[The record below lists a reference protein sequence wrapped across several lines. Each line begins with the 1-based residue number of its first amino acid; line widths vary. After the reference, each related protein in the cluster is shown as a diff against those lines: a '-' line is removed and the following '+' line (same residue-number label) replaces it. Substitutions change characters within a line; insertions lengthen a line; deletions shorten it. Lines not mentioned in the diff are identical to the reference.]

1 MSTINNLSI
10 LKHCKLFVYLEL
22 ELQYVNVP
30 TPRYINAELRKFFFV
45 TEGHHRYFTLI
56 QKNNRI
62 LWLMTAANFW
72 TLNIFQLYQN
82 VKARISGIFPLYNY
96 LCLENYY
103 RVYHF
108 LNRLN
113 SWVDRWPY
121 SLLIGYIGCLAIR
134 VRTQSTQHK

>member
-56 QKNNRI
+56 QKE
-62 LWLMTAANFW
+62 TY
-72 TLNIFQLYQN
+72 TL
-82 VKARISGIFPLYNY
+82 VG
-96 LCLENYY
+96 
-103 RVYHF
+103 
-108 LNRLN
+108 
-113 SWVDRWPY
+113 
-121 SLLIGYIGCLAIR
+121 
-134 VRTQSTQHK
+134 